1 MSDGSENE
9 HVPTPEEL
17 EREARRLARVRHLRV
32 VREEPALATIERLV
46 TLPEPEPEPR
56 PAA

>member
-1 MSDGSENE
+1 MSDGSANE

-17 EREARRLARVRHLRV
+17 EREARRLARVRHLSV
-32 VREEPALATIERLV
+32 VRDEPMATIERLV

>member
-1 MSDGSENE
+1 MNDGSANE

-17 EREARRLARVRHLRV
+17 EREARRLARVRHLSV
-32 VREEPALATIERLV
+32 VRDELPSAAVERLV
-46 TLPEPEPEPR
+46 VLPEREPEPR